1 MQISGFSVA
10 KKGGGGTEVFY
21 RSQGA
26 GRLPI
31 FVNGSNLNSTL
42 FKENLY
48 FSSSSSW
55 LLSGNFEIYA
65 QLESHLPALL
75 ANKPLAQVAPLSS
88 RIALKYDDQKIFLKC
103 EMYANAK
110 QTRSDEGYGNVIG
123 KDFGDSSGLESST
136 SMQDCAIKNGKF
148 NGARKYYQ

>member
-1 MQISGFSVA
+1 MLDYTKPQI
-10 KKGGGGTEVFY
+10 
-21 RSQGA
+21 RSFNTNA
-26 GRLPI
+26 
-31 FVNGSNLNSTL
+31 F
-42 FKENLY
+42 
-48 FSSSSSW
+48 
-55 LLSGNFEIYA
+55 LSGAEAEVSYEFMPNLFAEAMASYTYG
-65 QLESHLPALL
+65 ENTKE
-75 ANKPLAQVAPLSS
+75 NKPLAQVAPLSS